1 MRIATFGDLHLG
13 HTPVLDKFLGE
24 EDLLLRLDDHLSR
37 THDRIILMGD
47 IYQTDYG
54 SYPGSRSE
62 VLEAILK
69 RYSRIVGRWSTAAH
83 YSLFGNHD
91 LITQK
96 LLGNLKQIH
105 LLKDNWG
112 IWLTHGHQFDPFIG
126 DERRLPFVGTWM
138 IGGLRR
144 LGFIWLADFLEGRFY
159 NWGQRVS
166 KALEMA
172 AVMALHRGKNNVIVM
187 GHSHQMACLPMGRG
201 VYVNSGACTPDSLRY
216 VSIDTSRRV
225 VEVRSFTP
233 PNGTQVS
240 LRWQEGAPSFVKNFN
255 QPLRPEGSLCP
266 PSYSLGRRAFR
277 IPAMTS
283 CMVFRPPSRK
293 AACCSQFFPA
303 RFTV

>member
-24 EDLLLRLDDHLSR
+24 EDRLLRLDDHLSR

-54 SYPGSRSE
+54 SYPGSRSD

-69 RYSRIVGRWSTAAH
+69 RYSRIVGRWRTAHH

-96 LLGNLKQIH
+96 LLGNLKQIR
-105 LLKDNWG
+105 LLKDHWR

-126 DERRLPFVGTWM
+126 DEGRLPFFVTWM

-144 LGFIWLADFLEGRFY
+144 LGFSRLADFLEGPFY
-159 NWGQRVS
+159 DWGQRFF
-166 KALEMA
+166 KALELA
-172 AVMALHRGKNNVIVM
+172 AIKALHHGKNDVIVM
-187 GHSHQMACLPMGRG
+187 GHSHQMACLPIGRG
-201 VYVNSGACTPDSLRY
+201 VYVNSGACVPDSLRY
-216 VSIDTSRRV
+216 VSIDTARRV

-233 PNGTQVS
+233 PNGTQLF
-240 LRWQEGAPSFVKNFN
+240 LRWQEGAPSFVKNFI
-255 QPLRPEGSLCP
+255 RGSTGP
-266 PSYSLGRRAFR
+266 RGRKEASALLLS
-277 IPAMTS
+277 P
-283 CMVFRPPSRK
+283 
-293 AACCSQFFPA
+293 
-303 RFTV
+303 

>member
-13 HTPVLDKFLGE
+13 HSPVLDKFLGE
-24 EDLLLRLDDHLSR
+24 EDRLLRLDDHLSR

-69 RYSRIVGRWSTAAH
+69 RYSRIFRRWSAAHH

-96 LLGNLKQIH
+96 LLGNLKQIR
-105 LLKDNWG
+105 LLKDNWS
-112 IWLTHGHQFDPFIG
+112 IWLTHGHQFDPFTG
-126 DERRLPFVGTWM
+126 DKRRLPFFVTWM
-138 IGGLRR
+138 IGWSRR
-144 LGFIWLADFLEGRFY
+144 LGFSCLADFLEGSFY
-159 NWGQRVS
+159 DWGERLS
-166 KALEMA
+166 RALEQA
-172 AVMALHRGKNNVIVM
+172 AIIALNHGKNDVIVM
-187 GHSHQMACLPMGRG
+187 GHSHQMACLPIGRG

-233 PNGTQVS
+233 RNGTQVL
-240 LRWQEGAPSFVKNFN
+240 LRWQEAAPS
-255 QPLRPEGSLCP
+255 
-266 PSYSLGRRAFR
+266 
-277 IPAMTS
+277 M
-283 CMVFRPPSRK
+283 
-293 AACCSQFFPA
+293 
-303 RFTV
+303 